1 MSRLGTFYRSTIG
14 KKAIV
19 AVTGLIMLGFLVGH
33 VAGNLKIFVP
43 DPEPGVRD
51 IDAYAEFLRSMGEPL
66 LPRQGAL
73 WATRAV
79 LLVSLVLHVVCVA
92 QLVRC
97 NRAARPVGYSKV
109 RYKQATLPARLM
121 MLSGLVVLAYVIFH
135 VLHFTT
141 GTIDPASF
149 EEGAVYA
156 NLYRA
161 FDGWP
166 FVVLYV
172 ACMAFVSFH
181 LYHAAWSAFQ
191 TFGLDNPD
199 RNRGLRL
206 FALVLAVLIFAGFV
220 TVPLSFW
227 AGLHDAP
234 SASVS
239 SRPHASTGR

>member
-1 MSRLGTFYRSTIG
+1 
-14 KKAIV
+14 
-19 AVTGLIMLGFLVGH
+19 
-33 VAGNLKIFVP
+33 
-43 DPEPGVRD
+43 
-51 IDAYAEFLRSMGEPL
+51 
-66 LPRQGAL
+66 
-73 WATRAV
+73 
-79 LLVSLVLHVVCVA
+79 
-92 QLVRC
+92 
-97 NRAARPVGYSKV
+97 
-109 RYKQATLPARLM
+109 M

-166 FVVLYV
+166 LVVLYV

-191 TFGLDNPD
+191 TLGLDNPD

-206 FALVLAVLIFAGFV
+206 FALALSVLIFAGFV
-220 TVPLSFW
+220 M
-227 AGLHDAP
+227 GK
-234 SASVS
+234 
-239 SRPHASTGR
+239 